1 MDKDLKIFA
10 LEYVKIHDDLLKE
23 QKLAIGKFIMEAS
36 DDQVKYMLLSGEVK
50 DKLTEDD
57 KKLVES
63 DGAILDS
70 MQSQWMSTSAQQD
83 LAASG
88 ASAAIWS
95 MIAIK
100 AAHVA
105 YKRFLSQAAKAC
117 KGMSGL
123 DKTNCMSKF
132 KKKAQAAKVQSLQS
146 GLSKCSK
153 DKNPAK
159 CKAKVQKAL
168 NKEKAKMGAL

>member
-50 DKLTEDD
+50 DKLTREDL
-57 KKLVES
+57 KFTKES
-63 DGAILDS
+63 WQG
-70 MQSQWMSTSAQQD
+70 QYMSTASQQD
-83 LAASG
+83 LAAGG